1 MGASGYDSG
10 AMSPQWTRL
19 TLSCALLLAG
29 CARSP
34 PVLACPRDD
43 YAALCAGSLAEGK
56 LQQAELHCA
65 MALEFSPERADDAWA
80 NWGLVALRRED
91 TAKAK
96 QRLLRALRYNPDH
109 LEAQRNLAMAYLEEG
124 AYAQALESFK
134 RALRVSPDD
143 IHARY
148 HLGLTLLKLGKAA
161 EARKE
166 FDGVLSQATQLTPEV
181 CDAWRDQGTVLL
193 ELRRF
198 SEAEAAFGNCV
209 RLQETDIGCRDGL
222 EKARSAAA
230 P

>member
-1 MGASGYDSG
+1 
-10 AMSPQWTRL
+10 
-19 TLSCALLLAG
+19 
-29 CARSP
+29 
-34 PVLACPRDD
+34 
-43 YAALCAGSLAEGK
+43 
-56 LQQAELHCA
+56 